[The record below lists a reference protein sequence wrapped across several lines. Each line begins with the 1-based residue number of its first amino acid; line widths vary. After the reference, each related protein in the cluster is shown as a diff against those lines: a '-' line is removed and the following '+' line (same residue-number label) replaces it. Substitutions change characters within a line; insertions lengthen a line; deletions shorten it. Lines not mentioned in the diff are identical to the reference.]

1 MPSWAAEEL
10 KYANLPDKRLNKR
23 LITIV
28 KNLASQPSASSPQA
42 SGDWA
47 NTKATY
53 NFWDS
58 ERIES
63 EDIIDAH
70 RRKTAERA
78 SSEKVIL
85 AIQDTSDFN
94 FTHHKSKTWDK
105 GFGQTCSQ
113 AYVRGLK
120 VHSTM
125 ASSTQGV
132 PLGVLDLQIWTRKP
146 QGKSKKP
153 KKAIARSIKLKE
165 SKRWLTGLIST
176 ELAIPS
182 DTTVVTITD
191 REGDIYELFALE
203 REANSELLI
212 RAKHNRCIED
222 ELKYLQAGS
231 AKIPSSGTVEVLIPK
246 QEGKPAR
253 TARLTIRY
261 SSFTILPPKSY
272 RSYRQAQAITLNV
285 VFALEEN
292 PPASVKAIDWLL
304 LTTLDVNTWADAVR
318 CIRWYTYR
326 WLIERY
332 HYVLKSGCRIEH
344 LQLETADRLK
354 KALATYAI
362 VAWRLLWL
370 TYSSREHP
378 DILCDTVLE
387 SHEWQSLYC
396 HIHASSIPPLTPPS
410 LQQAVL
416 WIAQLGGFLGRKLDG
431 FPGVKTLWKGW
442 QRLQDIAFTWKLGH
456 CSPASHSYG

>member
-28 KNLASQPSASSPQA
+28 KNLASQPSASIPQA

-58 ERIES
+58 ERIEY

-85 AIQDTSDFN
+85 AIQDT
-94 FTHHKSKTWDK
+94 
-105 GFGQTCSQ
+105 
-113 AYVRGLK
+113 
-120 VHSTM
+120 
-125 ASSTQGV
+125 
-132 PLGVLDLQIWTRKP
+132 
-146 QGKSKKP
+146 
-153 KKAIARSIKLKE
+153 
-165 SKRWLTGLIST
+165 
-176 ELAIPS
+176 
-182 DTTVVTITD
+182 
-191 REGDIYELFALE
+191 GDIYELFALE

-304 LTTLDVNTWADAVR
+304 LTTLWPGDYSGLHIRAENTL
-318 CIRWYTYR
+318 TFF
-326 WLIERY
+326 
-332 HYVLKSGCRIEH
+332 
-344 LQLETADRLK
+344 
-354 KALATYAI
+354 AI
-362 VAWRLLWL
+362 PFWNLMNG
-370 TYSSREHP
+370 
-378 DILCDTVLE
+378 
-387 SHEWQSLYC
+387 SLYTV
-396 HIHASSIPPLTPPS
+396 IFML
-410 LQQAVL
+410 VL
-416 WIAQLGGFLGRKLDG
+416 FHL
-431 FPGVKTLWKGW
+431 
-442 QRLQDIAFTWKLGH
+442 
-456 CSPASHSYG
+456 

>member
-1 MPSWAAEEL
+1 MSSWAAEEL

-28 KNLASQPSASSPQA
+28 ENLASQPSASIPQA

-58 ERIES
+58 ERIEY

-132 PLGVLDLQIWTRKP
+132 PLGVLDLQIWTRNP
-146 QGKSKKP
+146 QKKSKKL
-153 KKAIARSIKLKE
+153 KKAISRSIKPKE

-176 ELAIPS
+176 ELALRS
-182 DTTVVTITD
+182 DTTVVNITD

-212 RAKHNRCIED
+212 RAKHNRRVEH
-222 ELKYLQAGS
+222 ELKYLQEAI
-231 AKIPSSGTVEVLIPK
+231 AQVPASGNLAVLVPK
-246 QEGKPAR
+246 HQGKPPRNA
-253 TARLTIRY
+253 TLTLRY
-261 SSFTILPPKSY
+261 ASLTILPPQNSSHNRNPKP
-272 RSYRQAQAITLNV
+272 ITLNV
-285 VFALEEN
+285 VFAVEEN
-292 PPASVKAIDWLL
+292 PPTGVEGINWLL
-304 LTTLDVNTWADAVR
+304 LTTLDVNNFDDAVR

-332 HYVLKSGCRIEH
+332 HYVLKSGCGIEH

-370 TYSSREHP
+370 IYSSREHP
-378 DILCDTVLE
+378 DIPCDTV
-387 SHEWQSLYC
+387 
-396 HIHASSIPPLTPPS
+396 
-410 LQQAVL
+410 
-416 WIAQLGGFLGRKLDG
+416 
-431 FPGVKTLWKGW
+431 
-442 QRLQDIAFTWKLGH
+442 
-456 CSPASHSYG
+456 

>member
-1 MPSWAAEEL
+1 MRSWAAEEL
-10 KYANLPDKRLNKR
+10 KYAKLPDKRLNKR

-28 KNLASQPSASSPQA
+28 ENLAAQPSASIPQA

-53 NFWDS
+53 NFWGS
-58 ERIES
+58 ERFEP

-70 RRKTAERA
+70 RMKTAERA

-94 FTHHKSKTWDK
+94 FTHHKSKTWEQ

-125 ASSTQGV
+125 VSSTQGI
-132 PLGVLDLQIWTRKP
+132 PLGILDQQLWSREPQKTRK
-146 QGKSKKP
+146 KVKK
-153 KKAIARSIKLKE
+153 KVDRSIKDKE
-165 SKRWLTGLIST
+165 SKRWLTSLVST
-176 ELAIPS
+176 ELAIPT

-191 REGDIYELFALE
+191 REGDIYQLFAYE

-212 RAKHNRCIED
+212 RAKHNRCVEH
-222 ELKYLQAGS
+222 ELKYLQA
-231 AKIPSSGTVEVLIPK
+231 AIANVPPSGTVKVLVPK
-246 QEGKPAR
+246 QEGKRAR
-253 TARLTIRY
+253 TAFLKLRY
-261 SSFTILPPKSY
+261 GSFTILPPRNY
-272 RSYRQAQAITLNV
+272 RHHTHFQPITLNV

-292 PPASVKAIDWLL
+292 PPTGVEAINWLL
-304 LTTLDVNTWADAVR
+304 LTTLTVNSFEDAVR

-344 LQLETADRLK
+344 LQLETADRIN

-370 TYSSREHP
+370 T
-378 DILCDTVLE
+378 
-387 SHEWQSLYC
+387 
-396 HIHASSIPPLTPPS
+396 
-410 LQQAVL
+410 
-416 WIAQLGGFLGRKLDG
+416 
-431 FPGVKTLWKGW
+431 
-442 QRLQDIAFTWKLGH
+442 
-456 CSPASHSYG
+456 